1 MISTSSAQTVSR
13 ENVLSVFNGF
23 RVKIDDYND
32 RRERL
37 IKISRDVTIHSK
49 RLIFL
54 LHRIANEDADDAEQ
68 RAVKECRQKLKPI
81 QLLFEAARDELRGQ
95 DFGRYS
101 QSLSPGVQ
109 EYIEA
114 ISFSHYLEHGS
125 LITHAQAQA
134 LISSPSGE
142 PWFPLTHS
150 DYLLGISDLT
160 GELMRLAITST
171 GLHRGRHKAAE
182 VCDFVRRCKADFESL
197 TPYVN
202 ELSKKQ
208 NVTTDSLKKIELAAY
223 AIAIRGSEYHN
234 FPQDFDESAGRQGD
248 EPY

>member
-1 MISTSSAQTVSR
+1 MGPASASAAR
-13 ENVLSVFNGF
+13 EGVLAAFNDF
-23 RVKIDDYND
+23 RVQIDDYND

-37 IKISRDVTIHSK
+37 IKISRDITIHSK

-54 LHRIANEDADDAEQ
+54 LHRIANDDALDAQQ
-68 RAVKECRQKLKPI
+68 RAAECRQKLKPI
-81 QLLFEAARDELRGQ
+81 RAFFEAASDELRGQ

-114 ISFSHYLEHGS
+114 ISFSHYLEHGT

-134 LISSPSGE
+134 LISTPAGE

-160 GELMRLAITST
+160 GELMRLAITSS
-171 GLHRGRHKAAE
+171 GLRQGRHKAAE
-182 VCDFVRRCKADFESL
+182 VCDFVRRCTADFESL

-208 NVTTDSLKKIELAAY
+208 SVTTESLKKIELAAY
-223 AIAIRGSEYHN
+223 GIAIRGSEYHD
-234 FPQDFDESAGRQGD
+234 FPRSFDDDPGHGRPAD
-248 EPY
+248 EAY